1 MEKIPVWEQQ
11 IYQEMHREGWVE
23 NKLVQNFAFKLA
35 ISMLHSYFVVCS
47 FLYWALSRVWF
58 FALVVENLCSLCM
71 GLTSCMCV
79 HGCILWLETAW
90 FSLPMFFEL
99 KYAHESPDI
108 QQLCESLLWKA
119 LPSFLPDL
127 PPPSPNKWR
136 IMASGY
142 KGLESVIYYMDMQKH
157 LIAFNERHGLSELR
171 RWQIQSKVQLMKI
184 QTIPFH
190 IIRIWFDWLKTQ

>member
-1 MEKIPVWEQQ
+1 MSRKQTCATLLLSSLYPCCTLFCGLLLFLLSPVQ
-11 IYQEMHREGWVE
+11 G
-23 NKLVQNFAFKLA
+23 LV
-35 ISMLHSYFVVCS
+35 
-47 FLYWALSRVWF
+47 
-58 FALVVENLCSLCM
+58 FALVVVKLCSLCM

-90 FSLPMFFEL
+90 FSLPMFFEV

-108 QQLCESLLWKA
+108 QQLCESLLWKV
-119 LPSFLPDL
+119 LPSFLPD

-157 LIAFNERHGLSELR
+157 LIAFNERHSLSELR